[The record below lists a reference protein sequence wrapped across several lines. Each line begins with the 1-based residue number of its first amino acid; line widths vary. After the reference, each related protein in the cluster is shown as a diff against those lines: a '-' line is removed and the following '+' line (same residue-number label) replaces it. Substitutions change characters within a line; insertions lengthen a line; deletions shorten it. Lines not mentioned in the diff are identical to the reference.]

1 MKLKCKPLLVSCRV
15 ILHNSTNAKTTQIIK
30 YKKLLFQMQILSIY
44 SNLSS
49 QRQKKQEKICFSFFL
64 SCFCLEA
71 PIHGN
76 TLQLLFLGRIHI

>member
-1 MKLKCKPLLVSCRV
+1 MELKCKPLLVSCRV

-30 YKKLLFQMQILSIY
+30 YKLLFQMQIFFHIFQ
-44 SNLSS
+44 S
-49 QRQKKQEKICFSFFL
+49 QFSKTKESRKDVFFFL
-64 SCFCLEA
+64 SFCFCLEA